1 MARAIRAIDT
11 ILQKNRQNKL
21 AGGMGYSRTDMQD
34 SMTSALEAEYT
45 TDFSRRSQA
54 RSDENSKN
62 QLAIARQNANTQS
75 TAAANQYAIAAGTL
89 DFTKQQYKDKQL
101 TESIKAI
108 SEAISSMSTY
118 EGNKSS
124 PAVSGPSVMGS
135 MGKSSTDLLGEK
147 YTDSRE
153 SGTAVSSN
161 RSGAGQYIDI
171 GVKTLSSILSW
182 AGLGKEVAAG
192 NIIYSLSKT
201 EAGKAVVD
209 GMKEFFGTTVP
220 NLWKGILGINDVDLS
235 WAMPDTTYWEG
246 DSESAMYG
254 GPYDS
259 YDTPDTGYW
268 EGDTESGMYGGAY
281 DYGDTGW
288 EGDTESGM
296 YGGAYD

>member
-147 YTDSRE
+147 YTDNRE
-153 SGTAVSSN
+153 SGTAISSDK
-161 RSGAGQYIDI
+161 RTSQMVDL
-171 GVKTLSSILSW
+171 GVKGITTALSYFGFGMPAAAANLLYSFSRTEVGKEILS
-182 AGLGKEVAAG
+182 
-192 NIIYSLSKT
+192 
-201 EAGKAVVD
+201 

-220 NLWKGILGINDVDLS
+220 DLWKGILGINDVDIS
-235 WAMPDTTYWEG
+235 WALPDIEG
-246 DSESAMYG
+246 DTETWGLFEGDYG
-254 GPYDS
+254 EADIPG
-259 YDTPDTGYW
+259 DTDTWGLW

-281 DYGDTGW
+281 D
-288 EGDTESGM
+288 
-296 YGGAYD
+296 